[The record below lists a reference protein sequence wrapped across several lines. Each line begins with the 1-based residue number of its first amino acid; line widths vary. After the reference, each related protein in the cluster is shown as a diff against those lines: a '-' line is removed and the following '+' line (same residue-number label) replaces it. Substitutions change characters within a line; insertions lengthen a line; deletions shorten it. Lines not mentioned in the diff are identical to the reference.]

1 MADGRILLQ
10 IADGARKPLNREV
23 LLRVIDGDKQ
33 EWLADFVDGPVI
45 DIKVPTFDNTRDFYT
60 VLASVD
66 GYVQA
71 GFFPVKVAA
80 NTLRP
85 VFLMLLPKKGKPKF
99 TSDGW
104 SKFKEQKRAI
114 GDMIL
119 DGGHTVTTDNA

>member
-10 IADGARKPLNREV
+10 LADGARKPLNREV
-23 LLRVIDGDKQ
+23 LLRVLDGDKQ

-45 DIKVPTFDNTRDFYT
+45 DIKVPTFDNNRDLYT

-66 GYVQA
+66 GFVQA

-99 TSDGW
+99 
-104 SKFKEQKRAI
+104 A
-114 GDMIL
+114 
-119 DGGHTVTTDNA
+119 NAPGTN